1 MENVVRHQILK
12 MNENNQNQAKEDNK
26 EVLSPEN
33 NKESDDYIK

>member
-12 MNENNQNQAKEDNK
+12 MNENNQNKTKEDKK

-33 NKESDDYIK
+33 SKEGDDYIK